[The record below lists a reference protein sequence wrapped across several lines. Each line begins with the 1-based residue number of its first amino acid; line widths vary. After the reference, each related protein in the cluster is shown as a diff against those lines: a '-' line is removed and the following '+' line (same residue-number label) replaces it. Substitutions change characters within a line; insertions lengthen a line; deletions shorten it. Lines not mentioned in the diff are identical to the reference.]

1 MPKAAMHTLVWSS
14 ERGMYDLYEQANR
27 DHPLLPGGDELWFE
41 WLANHTSFSFQGRYG
56 QLNLLKEA
64 RPRGEGYW
72 YAYRRQGKHVV
83 KKYVGRSTDL
93 TIARLEKIAQ
103 ALVALMGETLPV
115 SDEPLPMPSPLQS
128 QVPMLASKLHLPR
141 LHTSLIPRERLMA
154 QLDAGLERK
163 LSLLSAPAG
172 FGKTTLMSQWIASR
186 SEHNHLPAVAWVSL
200 DATDNDPVRFW
211 RYVITACQT
220 FQADLGQSA
229 LELLSTTP
237 QLPFKPPPLETA
249 LTMFLNALA
258 QHMHSGILVWEDY
271 HVITSPQIHEAVA
284 FLLDHLPATLH
295 LVIITRIDPPLP
307 LARLRV
313 QNDLYEL
320 RAADLRFSPE
330 ETAAFLQQV
339 ITYPPSLETMEQLE
353 ARLEGWAAGLRLLAL
368 SLHKHANQQ
377 GIEQAI
383 LTFTGSH
390 RPLLEYFVTEVLN
403 AQREPL
409 PTFLLQTSILSRL
422 TGSLCNAVTD
432 RDDSE
437 QLLEAMDRANLFL
450 EPLDEARQWYRYHAL
465 FADAMEQEALHR
477 LGEDALHELS
487 HKASQWYEQHGM
499 LSEAIGMAL
508 HAQDTERA
516 AGLIERLIET
526 QYIHEV
532 NEFHT
537 LHRWLKQLPETTLR
551 QHPALCFGYATTL
564 SFIFAPTRPTPEALT
579 QLEGLLDMAEQG
591 WRLEGNTPRLGEV
604 FALRALAARQRG
616 ERLQSLTWAR
626 QALAS
631 LSTEDLPWRSVSLNV
646 VGTEELLS
654 GRLDAGRKAI
664 LESHALSEAVGN
676 PYGTRATTNML
687 AGVYVEQGELHRA
700 AVCYR
705 QVLAEAREQED
716 RDDIGHAQLGLAQL
730 FYEWNELEAAQQAA
744 QEAFDLGQQLAD
756 EEFRTQAILVL
767 ARVEHA
773 RGESTS
779 AQQRLAALLSQ
790 MPPHSSPL
798 LYRLFREV
806 RAQYARLQLAT
817 GDLSAVQRWV
827 SSRSHDDEALPST
840 QRAREELLV
849 ARWLLA
855 QGKVEEA
862 LDILVVLLD
871 AAQQEGRIHSMLENQ
886 VLMALAY
893 VARRQAQEARQM
905 LQTALTMTYAEGYLR
920 LFLDDGDAMASLLRT
935 LLPHL
940 REKPLV
946 AYIQTIL
953 RAFVQERAGRETD
966 LVSVPLDRGM
976 PVETLSAQERK
987 VLRLLAAGRSNA
999 EIARELVVSVNTV
1012 RTQVQ
1017 SIYRKLNVNNRVAA
1031 SEMARYL
1038 RLL

>member
-1 MPKAAMHTLVWSS
+1 MPKAAMYTLVWSS

-27 DHPLLPGGDELWFE
+27 DHPLLQGGDALWFE
-41 WLANHTSFSFQGRYG
+41 WLANHTSFSFQGRYD

-93 TIARLEKIAQ
+93 TIAHLEAIAQ
-103 ALVALMGETLPV
+103 ALGAPADKTLPV
-115 SDEPLPMPSPLQS
+115 PDAPLAVPSSLQS
-128 QVPMLASKLHLPR
+128 QAPMLASQLHLPR
-141 LHTSLIPRERLMA
+141 LHTSLIPRERLLA
-154 QLDAGLERK
+154 PLDAGLGHK
-163 LSLLSAPAG
+163 LTLLSAPAG
-172 FGKTTLMSQWIASR
+172 FGKTTLMSQWIANR
-186 SEHNHLPAVAWVSL
+186 SEHHHLPPFAWISL

-229 LELLSTTP
+229 LELLSKTP

-307 LARLRV
+307 LARLRAR
-313 QNDLYEL
+313 NDLHEL

-330 ETAAFLQQV
+330 EAVAFLQQV
-339 ITYPPSLETMEQLE
+339 TTYSPSPETMEQLE
-353 ARLEGWAAGLRLLAL
+353 TRLEGWAAGLRLLAL
-368 SLHKHANQQ
+368 SLRKRVHQQ
-377 GIEQAI
+377 EIEQAI
-383 LTFTGSH
+383 LTFAGSH

-403 AQREPL
+403 TQQEPIQ
-409 PTFLLQTSILSRL
+409 TFLLQTSILSRL
-422 TGSLCNAVTD
+422 TGSLCNAVTS

-450 EPLDEARQWYRYHAL
+450 EPLDEAGQWYRYHAL
-465 FADAMEQEALHR
+465 FADAMEQEARHR
-477 LGEDALHELS
+477 LGEDALRELS
-487 HKASQWYEQHGM
+487 YKASQWYEQHGM

-508 HAQDTERA
+508 RTQDSERA
-516 AGLIERLIET
+516 AGLIEHLIET
-526 QYIHEV
+526 RYIHEV

-537 LHRWLKQLPETTLR
+537 LHRWLKQLPETTLK

-564 SFIFAPTRPTPEALT
+564 SFIFAPTRPTPAALA
-579 QLEGLLDMAEQG
+579 QLEELLDLAEQG
-591 WRLEGNTPRLGEV
+591 WHLEGNTPRLGEV

-616 ERLQSLTWAR
+616 ESAQSLMWAR

-631 LSTEDLPWRSVSLNV
+631 LPTEELPWRSVSLNV
-646 VGTEELLS
+646 VGIEELLS
-654 GRLDAGRKAI
+654 GQLDAGRKAI
-664 LESHALSEAVGN
+664 LEAHALSEAVGN
-676 PYGTRATTNML
+676 PYGTRATTNTL
-687 AGVYVEQGELHRA
+687 AGVYFEQGELHRA
-700 AVCYR
+700 AACYR
-705 QVLAEAREQED
+705 QVLAEARAQED
-716 RDDIGHAQLGLAQL
+716 RDDIAHAQLGLAQL
-730 FYEWNELEAAQQAA
+730 FYEWNELESAQQAA

-779 AQQRLAALLSQ
+779 AQQRFAAFLSQ
-790 MPPHSSPL
+790 MPPQSSPL
-798 LYRLFREV
+798 LSRLFREV
-806 RAQYARLQLAT
+806 RVQYARLQLAT

-893 VARRQAQEARQM
+893 VTRRQAQEARQM

-920 LFLDDGDAMASLLRT
+920 LFLDDGDAMAPLLRT
-935 LLPHL
+935 LLPHV

-953 RAFVQERAGRETD
+953 RAFVQERAGQKTD

>member
-1 MPKAAMHTLVWSS
+1 MPKAAIHTLVWSS

-27 DHPLLPGGDELWFE
+27 NHPLLQGGDELWFE

-72 YAYRRQGKHVV
+72 YAYRRQGKRVV
-83 KKYVGRSTDL
+83 KKYAGRSTDL

-103 ALVALMGETLPV
+103 ALRAPMDETLPGP
-115 SDEPLPMPSPLQS
+115 DEPLSIPSPLQS

-141 LHTSLIPRERLMA
+141 LHTSLIQRERLLA
-154 QLDAGLERK
+154 QLDAGLEHK
-163 LSLLSAPAG
+163 LTLLSAPAG
-172 FGKTTLMSQWIASR
+172 FGKTTLMSQWIANR
-186 SEHNHLPAVAWVSL
+186 GEHYHLPPVGWVSL
-200 DATDNDPVRFW
+200 DTADNDPVRFW
-211 RYVITACQT
+211 RYVITACQA
-220 FQADLGQSA
+220 FQSDLGQSA

-237 QLPFKPPPLETA
+237 QLPFKPPPLEMV

-258 QHMHSGILVWEDY
+258 QHTHRSILVLEDY
-271 HVITSPQIHEAVA
+271 HMITSPQIHEAVT
-284 FLLDHLPATLH
+284 FLLDHHPATLH
-295 LVIITRIDPPLP
+295 LVIITRVDPPLP

-313 QNDLYEL
+313 QNDLHEL

-339 ITYPPSLETMEQLE
+339 ITYPPSPETMEQLE
-353 ARLEGWAAGLRLLAL
+353 ARLEGWVAGLRLLAL
-368 SLHKHANQQ
+368 SLHKHVNQQ

-383 LTFTGSH
+383 LTFAGSH

-403 AQREPL
+403 AQRDPL

-422 TGSLCNAVTD
+422 TGSLCDAITG
-432 RDDSE
+432 RSDSE
-437 QLLEAMDRANLFL
+437 QLLETMDRANLFL
-450 EPLDEARQWYRYHAL
+450 EPLDEAGQWYRYHAL
-465 FADAMEQEALHR
+465 FADAMEQEARHR
-477 LGEDALHELS
+477 LGEDALRELS
-487 HKASQWYEQHGM
+487 HKASQWYEQRGM

-508 HAQDTERA
+508 RAQDTERV

-537 LHRWLKQLPETTLR
+537 LHRWLKKLPETTLR
-551 QHPALCFGYATTL
+551 QHPMLCFGYATTL

-579 QLEGLLDMAEQG
+579 QLEELLDMAEQG
-591 WRLEGNTPRLGEV
+591 WRREGNTPRLGEV

-664 LESHALSEAVGN
+664 LEAHALSEAVGN

-687 AGVYVEQGELHRA
+687 AGVYFERGELHRA

-705 QVLAEAREQED
+705 QVLAEARAQED

-744 QEAFDLGQQLAD
+744 QEVFDLGQQLAD
-756 EEFRTQAILVL
+756 EEFRTQATLVL

-790 MPPHSSPL
+790 MPLHSSPL
-798 LYRLFREV
+798 LSRLFREV
-806 RAQYARLQLAT
+806 GAQYARLQLAT

-871 AAQQEGRIHSMLENQ
+871 AAQQAGRIHSMLENQ

-920 LFLDDGDAMASLLRT
+920 LFLDEGDAIASFLRT
-935 LLPHL
+935 LQPQL

-946 AYIQTIL
+946 AYLQTIL
-953 RAFVQERAGRETD
+953 RAFVQERAEHAGS
-966 LVSVPLDRGM
+966 LPSALLDRTL
-976 PVETLSAQERK
+976 PVETLSAQEQK

-1031 SEMARYL
+1031 SEMARHL
-1038 RLL
+1038 RLH